1 MHIVYFNL
9 VILILITVIYNFN
22 RHTLFHK
29 NTDKANLIKILY
41 FNLLTKPLPSLF
53 REKTSPILL
62 CATGSYWWQ
71 SHLFSPLAGSQFSAI
86 RWKKKKRCKSF
97 KKINNG
103 LINKYPLHSLGFSFL
118 LFLQEN
124 RKLLSKFYKELL
136 RIIWLDQ

>member
-9 VILILITVIYNFN
+9 LILILTYNFN

-29 NTDKANLIKILY
+29 HSNKASLIKILY
-41 FNLLTKPLPSLF
+41 FNLLTKQLPTLF

-62 CATGSYWWQ
+62 CATGSYWCQ

-86 RWKKKKRCKSF
+86 KWKKKRCKSF

-118 LFLQEN
+118 LFLQEK
-124 RKLLSKFYKELL
+124 RKWLSKFYKELL
-136 RIIWLDQ
+136 RIMWLDQ